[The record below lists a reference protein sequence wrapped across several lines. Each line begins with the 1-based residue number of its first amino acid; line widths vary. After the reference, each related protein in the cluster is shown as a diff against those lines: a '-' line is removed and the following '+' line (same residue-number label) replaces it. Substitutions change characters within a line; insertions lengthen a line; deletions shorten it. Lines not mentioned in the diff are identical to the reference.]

1 MSVSVGVVRA
11 IGALGLGCCVS
22 LAAATQVWAEDVAE
36 LTIVGKR
43 SVSDSQ
49 DSISATRTQTALID
63 TPQAI
68 SIIGRALIQDQAM
81 QGMAEVV
88 RYMPGVGMAQGEGNR
103 NTPVMRGISSTA
115 NFYVDGVRDDVEY
128 FRDTYNL
135 VRVEAL
141 NGPNAMIFGRG
152 GGGGVINRVALKPD
166 GQAGTSVTL
175 QAGSWNAKRVSLDQD
190 LRLSD
195 RTSSRFAAV
204 YENAGSYRRGVS
216 TEKFGINPSLAFR
229 LNDQTQARLSY
240 EHFAYDMV
248 ADRGVPSVNGRPIKT
263 RYNTFFGS
271 PSQSP
276 TRFSMDQ
283 ARLDLNHQWA
293 AVSWHSVTSLGVY
306 DKFYQNVYPGAVNAA
321 QTQVAIMAYSN
332 QTNRQNLWHQSDLT
346 TVAHIGAVQHT
357 LLAGFELGRQA
368 TDNRRLTGFFGGP
381 GSGLTSQYVSLDQP
395 SQTFALMFRPST
407 TDADNHGIATTMAAY
422 AQDQVQLTSR
432 LQAIVGLRL
441 EQFKVSL
448 RNNRDGSVINA
459 ADRQWSPRLGLVYKP
474 NETLAAY
481 ASYSLTYSP
490 RSGDQLAALTPT
502 NKALAPERF
511 ENHELGLK
519 WDINPRLAATAA
531 LYQLKRSHVAIAD
544 PAQPQ
549 ALILVDGQTSQGLE
563 LGLQGTIKPGWSLV
577 GGYAYQDGQLDRTQS
592 VTAKAGARLAQ
603 LPRHA
608 ASLWNRF
615 DLPSGWGLGLGLIYH
630 DSLYTS
636 TDNSVLVPGY
646 TRIDTALYRA
656 FGSHVRGQIN
666 IENLFDTAYY
676 ASAHNNNNITPGAP
690 RTIKLSLTAQY

>member
-1 MSVSVGVVRA
+1 MSVSTKA
-11 IGALGLGCCVS
+11 ISCLGLACCAG
-22 LAAATQVWAEDVAE
+22 LIAASQATAEAVAE

-43 SVSDSQ
+43 AAYDSHEA
-49 DSISATRTQTALID
+49 ISATRTQTALID

-135 VRVEAL
+135 ERVEAL

-175 QAGSWNAKRVSLDQD
+175 QAGSWNAKRISLDQG
-190 LRLSD
+190 LKLSD
-195 RTSSRFAAV
+195 RVSTRVTAV
-204 YENAGSYRRGVS
+204 YEDAGSYRQGAS
-216 TEKFGINPSLAFR
+216 TEKVGINPSIAFR
-229 LNDQTQARLSY
+229 ANDQTQVRLSF

-248 ADRGVPSVNGRPIKT
+248 ADRGVPSLGGRPIKT
-263 RYNTFFGS
+263 RYDTFFGS

-276 TRFSMDQ
+276 TQFSMDQ
-283 ARLDLNHQWA
+283 ARLDLDHQWA
-293 AVSWHSVTSLGVY
+293 GLAWHSVTSLGVY

-321 QTQVAIMAYSN
+321 QTQVAILAYSN

-346 TVAHIGAVQHT
+346 TVVRAGAIEHT
-357 LLAGFELGRQA
+357 LLGGFELGRQA
-368 TDNRRLTGFFGGP
+368 TDNRRLTGYFGGL
-381 GSGLTSQYVSLDQP
+381 GSGLTSQYAPLNQP
-395 SQTFALMFRPST
+395 SQAFALAFRPSAS
-407 TDADNHGIATTMAAY
+407 DADNHGIATTMAVY
-422 AQDQVQLTSR
+422 AQDQVQLTLR
-432 LQAIVGLRL
+432 IQAIVGLRY

-448 RNNRDGSVINA
+448 RNNRDGSVITAN
-459 ADRQWSPRLGLVYKP
+459 DRQWSPRLGLVYKP
-474 NETLAAY
+474 AENLAAY
-481 ASYSLTYSP
+481 TSYSLTYSP

-511 ENHELGLK
+511 ENHELGVK
-519 WDINPRLAATAA
+519 WDISPRLATTAA

-549 ALILVDGQTSQGLE
+549 VLILVDGQTSQGLE
-563 LGLQGTIKPGWSLV
+563 LGLQGAVMSGWSVV
-577 GGYAYQDGQLDRTQS
+577 GGYAYQDGQLNHTQS
-592 VTAKAGARLAQ
+592 ATAKAGARLAQ
-603 LPRHA
+603 LPRHL

-615 DLPSGWGLGLGLIYH
+615 DLPSGWGLGLGVIYQG
-630 DSLYTS
+630 SLYAS
-636 TDNSVLVPGY
+636 TDNSVSLPAYRRV
-646 TRIDTALYRA
+646 DAALYRA
-656 FGSHVRGQIN
+656 FGSHLRGQIN
-666 IENLFDTAYY
+666 IENLFDTAYF